1 MVSKKIAS
9 WHFDISTGVSK
20 SATGADFFRDKRL
33 QRLSQES
40 IDGNSRQFILQRQAF
55 RLVFCMVIPKHM
67 FSSLE
72 SIPRLEGNICR
83 IQFWFPVKNIFSFKD
98 FQDHQNERSWSTES
112 GWWFGTFLFFHTVI
126 DWECHHPNWRFVIF
140 FRGVGLNHQPD
151 IIIHHH

>member
-83 IQFWFPVKNIFSFKD
+83 RQFWFPVKNIFSFKD
-98 FQDHQNERSWSTES
+98 FQDHQNERS
-112 GWWFGTFLFFHTVI
+112 
-126 DWECHHPNWRFVIF
+126 
-140 FRGVGLNHQPD
+140 
-151 IIIHHH
+151 